1 MEDRKNGGMEE
12 GQRDAGIEGEKRT
25 VRCGCYKKKFER
37 EGGEMEQEKE
47 GKKRYGKVKGK
58 GY

>member
-1 MEDRKNGGMEE
+1 MEDRKNEGMEE

-37 EGGEMEQEKE
+37 EEKWSKR
-47 GKKRYGKVKGK
+47 KKERRGTER
-58 GY
+58 